1 PEETARTIDEQGWLH
16 TGDLGCVDEQGN
28 LHIKG
33 RSKSVI
39 VLANGENVYPEAIEH
54 KLDSSPLVADSLVVE
69 RNGVLEAL
77 IYPDYDFIDKQMQGK
92 SGEERQA
99 FITAELERIRKEVN
113 SRTGAMSRLAK
124 IVEQQEPFVKTAT
137 HKIKRYLYAEGS

>member
-1 PEETARTIDEQGWLH
+1 
-16 TGDLGCVDEQGN
+16 EQGN

-69 RNGVLEAL
+69 RSGVLEAL
-77 IYPDYDFIDKQMQGK
+77 IHPDYDFIDTQVQGK
-92 SGEERQA
+92 SAEERQA
-99 FITAELERIRKEVN
+99 FITSELERIRKEVN
-113 SRTGAMSRLAK
+113 SRTGAMSRLAR